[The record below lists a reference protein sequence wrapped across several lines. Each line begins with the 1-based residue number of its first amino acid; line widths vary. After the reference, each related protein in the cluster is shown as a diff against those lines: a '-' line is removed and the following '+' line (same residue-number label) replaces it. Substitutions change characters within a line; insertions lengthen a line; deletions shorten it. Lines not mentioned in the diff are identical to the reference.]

1 MISAGFQFSQFQVA
15 RVGYRG
21 CVPDQRT
28 SVRTLDEETRQR
40 ARLPALIALTK
51 PRIIEL
57 LLVTTVPPMML
68 AARGWPGTSLV
79 LATLVGGTLSAAG
92 ANALNCYF
100 DRDIDALMQRT
111 ARRPLPA
118 EEVEPSAA
126 LVLGTALGVGG
137 FAWLAVTVN
146 VLAALL
152 TTGALLFYVLVY
164 TKWLKRRTDQNIVIG
179 GAAGAVPVLV
189 GWAAVTGTVGVEA
202 WILFAVVFYWT
213 PAHFW
218 ALALRYESHYARAEV
233 PMLPVTK
240 GVEVTSVH
248 IVAYAGLTVFA
259 SFVLIPLA
267 DMGPLYAVPALVLG
281 VWFFGEAWKTF
292 RRPESAMTLFVRS
305 TYYLALL
312 FGAVG
317 ADALTAQ

>member
-1 MISAGFQFSQFQVA
+1 
-15 RVGYRG
+15 
-21 CVPDQRT
+21 
-28 SVRTLDEETRQR
+28 VRTVDGERRQR
-40 ARLPALIALTK
+40 APLPALIALTK

-57 LLVTTVPPMML
+57 LLVTTFPAMML

-92 ANALNCYF
+92 ANALNCYL

-111 ARRPLPA
+111 ASRPLPRQD
-118 EEVEPSAA
+118 VEPS
-126 LVLGTALGVGG
+126 TALGLGIALGAGG

-146 VLAALL
+146 VIAALL

-164 TKWLKRRTDQNIVIG
+164 TTWLKRRTDQNIVIG

-189 GWAAVTGTVGVEA
+189 GWAAVTGTVGLEA

-218 ALALRYESHYARAEV
+218 ALALRYESHYARAGV

-259 SFVLIPLA
+259 SVALIPLA
-267 DMGPLYAVPALVLG
+267 GMGPLYAVPALVLG
-281 VWFFGEAWKTF
+281 AWFFGEAWKVLK
-292 RRPESAMTLFVRS
+292 RPETAMSLFLRS

-312 FGAVG
+312 FGAVA
-317 ADALTAQ
+317 ADALAST